1 MSCWNPGDYNITYNN
16 RGLLSKVANSASDI
30 MVAIMAF
37 MVADRVDLIADFQ
50 NAAPLYKLFIGQD
63 KETF

>member
-37 MVADRVDLIADFQ
+37 MVADRVDPIADFQ
-50 NAAPLYKLFIGQD
+50 NAAPLYKLFIGED